1 MWNLT
6 PRFAKL
12 GSDFFSYTNP
22 TALTDNPRLIHLNH
36 ELIKKLNLAQISAS
50 EWLAI
55 ISGQTSVA
63 AYPPLASV
71 YMGHQFGVPVPQLG
85 DGRAL
90 LIAEHA
96 ANDGQIW
103 EIQLKGAG
111 KTPYSRF
118 ADGRAVL
125 RSSIREYLASHALDK
140 LKIPTTLASGII
152 TSDDNVYR
160 EQVEPAA
167 IVLRV
172 APSFLRFGHFEY
184 FARHNKL
191 AQLQQLVE
199 FCSQH
204 YFQSINIKSPDFIPD
219 FLDQV
224 CAKTAQ
230 LIAHWQAVGFVHGVM
245 NTDNMSI
252 LGLTID
258 YGPFSFM
265 DKFAPEQVFNHSD
278 SEGRYIYARQP
289 MIAWWNLYR
298 LADALVKLYPYPEKL
313 ESILAKYADYYNR
326 DYLELMTAK
335 LGLSAPN
342 SETDL
347 PLIDELLPLLQQSQV
362 DWSWFWRRLSDGSSG
377 RLQIAGQYPH
387 LDLNSWY
394 QKLDQR
400 YQTEPLTANQRR
412 EQMLAHNPAIVL
424 RSHLLQSAIIRAEAG
439 DYGELAKLFTV
450 ISSPYQEL
458 PEFADYYHLSPAWA
472 TQISLSCSS

>member
-1 MWNLT
+1 MWNLS

-36 ELIKKLNLAQISAS
+36 ELIKKLDLTQTTES

-55 ISGQTSVA
+55 ISGQTPVTN
-63 AYPPLASV
+63 YLPLASV

-90 LIAEHA
+90 LIAEHV

-103 EIQLKGAG
+103 EMQLKGAG

-125 RSSIREYLASHALDK
+125 RSSIREYLASQALNK
-140 LKIPTTLASGII
+140 LGIPTTLAGGII
-152 TSDDNVYR
+152 TSDDAVYR
-160 EQVEPAA
+160 ENAEPAA
-167 IVLRV
+167 IVLRA

-191 AQLQQLVE
+191 SQLQQLSE
-199 FCSQH
+199 FCCCH
-204 YFQSINIKSPDFIPD
+204 YFPTIDVKSPDFISD
-219 FLDQV
+219 FLEQV
-224 CAKTAQ
+224 CARTAR

-265 DKFAPEQVFNHSD
+265 DKFAPEQIFNHSD
-278 SEGRYIYARQP
+278 SEGRYVYARQP

-298 LADALVKLYPYPEKL
+298 LADALVKLYPHPEKL

-335 LGLSAPN
+335 LGLSTAN

-362 DWSWFWRRLSDGSSG
+362 DWTWFWRRLSDGSSG
-377 RLQIAGQYPH
+377 RLQIAAQYPH
-387 LDLNSWY
+387 LDLNNWY

-400 YQTEPLTANQRR
+400 YQQEPLTAAQRR
-412 EQMLAHNPAIVL
+412 EQMLAHNPAIIL

-439 DYGELAKLFTV
+439 DHGELAKLFTV
-450 ISSPYQEL
+450 ISSPYQEF
-458 PEFADYYHLSPAWA
+458 PEFADYYRLPPAWA